1 MGIRNQIVAIR
12 SLTEIDGMP
21 GSPFRQRPNTY
32 DLPLV
37 IEDLSPAT
45 SIDDDTTTFISCG
58 DRPWLKQFPNPSA
71 GSAQKAHIG
80 EGLPKA
86 TIGTGDK
93 YKREARGNPE
103 TR

>member
-1 MGIRNQIVAIR
+1 
-12 SLTEIDGMP
+12 MP
-21 GSPFRQRPNTY
+21 GSPFRQRPNTG

-45 SIDDDTTTFISCG
+45 SIDDDTAAFISCG
-58 DRPWLKQFPNPSA
+58 DRPGLKQFPDPSA
-71 GSAQKAHIG
+71 GSTQKAHIG

-93 YKREARGNPE
+93 DKREAQRNPE
-103 TR
+103 TQ